1 MNAIKRNIPNFITLA
16 NLTCGLFAIIFAFK
30 GNLTSASLCIFLGA
44 FLDFFDGLAARLL
57 KISGEFGKQLDSMAD
72 MVTFGVAP
80 GFILFHFMFY
90 LNNDVIFRHS
100 MQNNSFFFP
109 ASLALLI
116 PIFSA
121 YRLANFNI
129 DSRQTDSFIGLPT
142 PALAIFIA
150 AIPHIDFNRFPMFT
164 DMQLLT
170 VLAVIMPILLVVEMP
185 LFSLK
190 FSKNESILSRVNIF
204 RISLILAALVLFLL
218 FEFAAIPF
226 IVILYL
232 ILSLLNNIL

>member
-1 MNAIKRNIPNFITLA
+1 MNAIKRNIPNLITLA
-16 NLTCGLFAIIFAFK
+16 NLTCGLFAIIFSFQ
-30 GNLTSASLCIFLGA
+30 GNLPTASLCIFLGA

-57 KISGEFGKQLDSMAD
+57 KVSGEFGKQLDSMAD

-90 LNNDVIFRHS
+90 LNNDMIFRYS
-100 MQNNSFFFP
+100 MENSSFFFP

-129 DSRQTDSFIGLPT
+129 DSKQTDSFIGLPT

-164 DMQLLT
+164 DIQLLLI
-170 VLAVIMPILLVVEMP
+170 LAVIMPLLLVIKMP

-190 FSKNESILSRVNIF
+190 FSKDERVNSRLNLF
-204 RISLILAALVLFLL
+204 RILLILAGVVLF
-218 FEFAAIPF
+218 FVFQFAAIPF

>member
-1 MNAIKRNIPNFITLA
+1 MNTIKRNIPNLITLA
-16 NLTCGLFAIIFAFK
+16 NLTCGLFAIIFAFQ
-30 GNLTSASLCIFLGA
+30 GSLTNASLCIFIGA
-44 FLDFFDGLAARLL
+44 FLDFLDGLAARVL
-57 KISGEFGKQLDSMAD
+57 KVSGELGKQLDSMAD
-72 MVTFGVAP
+72 MITFGVAP

-90 LNNDVIFRHS
+90 LHNDVVFRHS
-100 MQNNSFFFP
+100 MDNSNFFFP

-121 YRLANFNI
+121 YRLANFNV
-129 DSRQTDSFIGLPT
+129 DSRQTDLFIGLPT

-164 DMQLLT
+164 DLQLLT
-170 VLAVIMPILLVVEMP
+170 ILAVIMPLLLVVEMP

-190 FSKNESILSRVNIF
+190 FSNDKNINSRLNIF
-204 RISLILAALVLFLL
+204 RILLILSAIVLF
-218 FEFAAIPF
+218 FIFDFAAIPF

>member
-1 MNAIKRNIPNFITLA
+1 MNAIKRNIPNLITLA
-16 NLTCGLFAIIFAFK
+16 NLTCGLFAIIFSFQ
-30 GNLTSASLCIFLGA
+30 GNLTTASLCIFLGA

-57 KISGEFGKQLDSMAD
+57 KVSGEFGKQLDSMAD

-90 LNNDVIFRHS
+90 LNNDMIFRHS
-100 MQNNSFFFP
+100 MESSSFFFP

-129 DSRQTDSFIGLPT
+129 DSNQTDSFIGLPT

-164 DMQLLT
+164 DIQLLAI
-170 VLAVIMPILLVVEMP
+170 LAIIMPLLLVVKMP

-190 FSKNESILSRVNIF
+190 LIRDERANSRLNIF
-204 RISLILAALVLFLL
+204 RILLILVGVILF
-218 FEFAAIPF
+218 FVFQFAAIPF